1 MKKGDF
7 NSNSLGELVPVIG
20 SSSLVSHA
28 FIPRNLPPDWSWPPD
43 LWPLLADAES
53 EIARLDGTGKALADP
68 ELLLTPLQEREALKS
83 SSLEGTYTDPQGQ
96 MLFKLAPE
104 EPTSPSDPKNAYRE
118 VFNYARALRLG
129 ETLLERLPLSEKLI
143 RELHS
148 TLMDGVRGQNR
159 RPGEIRNSQVHIGR
173 PPRFVPP
180 PADKV
185 PDLLHNLG
193 EYLNQ
198 QEPNDLRPLVRAFV
212 AHYQFEAIHPFLD
225 GNGRVGRLLLALTI
239 KEWEGLS
246 KQWLYMSAFF
256 DANKDDYIRYLYEV
270 SKDGNWRGWLT
281 FCLRGVVEQAKD
293 AIYRCEALL
302 ELQKDFR
309 RRIQSIRG
317 SNRLGAIVD
326 KLFTNSVLQIPRVAE
341 AFDVTYHT
349 ARRDVEKLVKLDVLA
364 ETEQEGVRTFLSPEI
379 LRITYE

>member
-1 MKKGDF
+1 M
-7 NSNSLGELVPVIG
+7 
-20 SSSLVSHA
+20 
-28 FIPRNLPPDWSWPPD
+28 
-43 LWPLLADAES
+43 
-53 EIARLDGTGKALADP
+53 
-68 ELLLTPLQEREALKS
+68 
-83 SSLEGTYTDPQGQ
+83 
-96 MLFKLAPE
+96 
-104 EPTSPSDPKNAYRE
+104 
-118 VFNYARALRLG
+118 
-129 ETLLERLPLSEKLI
+129 SEKLI

-148 TLMDGVRGQNR
+148 TLMDGLRGQNR

-173 PPRFVPP
+173 PPRLVPP
-180 PADKV
+180 PAEKV

-198 QEPNDLRPLVRAFV
+198 REPNGLRPLVRAFV

-270 SKDGNWRGWLT
+270 SEDGNWHGWLL
-281 FCLRGVVEQAKD
+281 FCLPGVVEQAQD

-326 KLFTNSVLQIPRVAE
+326 KLFSNSVLQIPRVAE
-341 AFDVTYHT
+341 AFDVIYHT
-349 ARRDVEKLVKLDVLA
+349 ARRDVEKLVKLDILA
-364 ETEQEGVRTFLSPEI
+364 ETELGGVRTFLSPEI